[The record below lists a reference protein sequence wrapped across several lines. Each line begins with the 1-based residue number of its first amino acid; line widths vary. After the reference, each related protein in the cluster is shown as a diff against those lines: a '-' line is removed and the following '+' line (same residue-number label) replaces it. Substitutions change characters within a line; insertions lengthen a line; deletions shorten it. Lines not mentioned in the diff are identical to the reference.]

1 MLAIQIL
8 HGPLTEAAPSI
19 VWVPEKSGVYHVV
32 VGTTGYKAFGVGSV
46 SISQDD
52 LAFTDLDGLT
62 VATRKLVHFAMGV
75 PVTFAVA
82 ASDDDT
88 SVKIRTTLDPEW
100 PRRY

>member
-19 VWVPEKSGVYHVV
+19 VWVPERSGVYHVV
-32 VGTTGYKAFGVGSV
+32 VGTTGFKVFGAAEV

-52 LAFTDLDGLT
+52 KAFKDLDEVTG
-62 VATRKLVHFAMGV
+62 ATRKLVHFVKGV
-75 PVTFAVA
+75 PVTFAA
-82 ASDDDT
+82 ASADSNT

-100 PRRY
+100 PRSS